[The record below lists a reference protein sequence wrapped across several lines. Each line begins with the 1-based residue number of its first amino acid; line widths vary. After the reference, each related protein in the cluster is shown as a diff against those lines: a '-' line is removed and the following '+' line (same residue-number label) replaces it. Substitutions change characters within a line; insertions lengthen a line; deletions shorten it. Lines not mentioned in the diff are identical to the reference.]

1 LAGALGNRKAATV
14 DSEKTASGRGRTGSR
29 YRYAVHLPEE
39 ETDGRKTLTQLFKRQ
54 LFATEKEIKKA
65 RRIDPNSRPPLT
77 TPPTTL
83 LTEESI

>member
-1 LAGALGNRKAATV
+1 LAGAFGNRKAAAV
-14 DSEKTASGRGRTGSR
+14 DSEKTTSGRGRTGSR
-29 YRYAVHLPEE
+29 YRYVIHLPEE
-39 ETDGRKTLTQLFKRQ
+39 ETDGKKTLTQFFKRQ

-83 LTEESI
+83 PTEEAI